1 MRIISL
7 SVDGIHQ
14 AHQKG
19 LFQWLSSQDAAV
31 ICLQDLRCQESELTS
46 TPEFQLKGYYCYAL
60 GASNTSSLSSCTGV
74 AIYCR
79 EIPKAILYG
88 FGSLGSEGMNGR
100 YLQADFDQISV
111 GTLLSP
117 NAHSD
122 TEEQAIKNQFF
133 HDLKGHLNKISHKRR
148 DYIICGNWN
157 IAHKPIDM
165 SDPDACQTLSGC
177 LEHEQQ
183 YLDELYQGAGYA
195 DAFRLY
201 SHEKDE
207 FTYWPSG
214 QHNLGPGLRSDLQ
227 VISKGLKAHVEYAA
241 IYKSQIFSSHAPVI
255 IDYDIETL

>member
-14 AHQKG
+14 AHQQG

-31 ICLQDLRCQESELTS
+31 ICLQDLRCQEQELTS
-46 TPEFQLKGYYCYAL
+46 TPAFQLEGYYCYAL
-60 GASNTSSLSSCTGV
+60 GATNTTPASSDTGV

-88 FGSLGSEGMNGR
+88 FGALDSEGMNGR
-100 YLQADFDQISV
+100 YLQADFEQISV
-111 GTLLSP
+111 GSLLSP
-117 NAHSD
+117 NAHPD
-122 TEEQAIKNQFF
+122 TSEQAIKDHFF

-148 DYIICGNWN
+148 DYVICGNWN
-157 IAHKPIDM
+157 IAHRPIDM
-165 SDPDACQTLSGC
+165 SDPSSCQTLSGC
-177 LEHEQQ
+177 LEHERQ
-183 YLDELYQGAGYA
+183 YLNELYQGIGYA

-201 SHEKDE
+201 SKEKDE

-214 QHNLGPGLRSDLQ
+214 QHNQGPGLRSDLQ
-227 VISKGLKAHVEYAA
+227 VISKGLKERVEYAA